1 MGSQQTAHFC
11 FHAIDLPFHSI
22 ESIILRM
29 SVIDEIKSKVDI
41 VDLVSEAGVKLRHAG
56 RNYTGFCPFHDNK
69 HTPSFVV
76 WPDSGTWR
84 CFGQCNEGGDV
95 FKFVMKREN
104 LDFKEALDKLAARA
118 GVEVPTF
125 TKQTP
130 EQNEAYDRLH
140 ILLEDAIIFYRSHLM
155 ANKDFL
161 NYLRQKRGLTD
172 VSIETF
178 GLGYAPSAWDSALTH
193 FTQRGYSEHD
203 LLEAGLISA
212 RDSGGFYDRFR
223 NRIMIPI
230 RDENGRMAGFGAR
243 IVDPNDVPKFLNS
256 PETPIFSKGHLLYGL
271 DRARKPIRT
280 VDQAVIVE
288 GYLDV
293 IALHQA
299 GYENVVSPMGTAL
312 TEHQLRLL
320 KRFTRRIVLA
330 LDPDTA
336 GQKAVLRGLDAARQ
350 AMDREGEL
358 GFDARGLLRNEARLQ
373 ADLRVAAIPDG
384 MDPDEI
390 VARNKEEWARL
401 IDKAK
406 PIVTYVMETLA
417 TGQNIIDPKVKNQ
430 IAAQVL
436 PLIEDLPNA
445 LERDTYRQQLARML
459 KVDESALTGTQ
470 AQASRVK
477 RPRGT
482 QTAQQKQ
489 VPEKPN
495 AAVTIS
501 SSTKVEAYI
510 IVVLYKKPELLY
522 RLDRLLQENGLVKLA
537 VQDFEYTDH
546 QMMFGLIREAV
557 EQDKTEQH
565 EFVVES
571 VPLSLQSLLQ
581 ELDLQAEK
589 FERMEEKLLE
599 ELLRGVIK
607 LRRVAAGEN
616 LNQLRYLQE
625 EAQQVGDLR
634 AASYQDLVL
643 KQTKLLHNLDQ
654 AYRKMSLKRLQ

>member
-1 MGSQQTAHFC
+1 MRSNLISTLASGNNFFQSFQNFLKGQS
-11 FHAIDLPFHSI
+11 IDCPFGFYLINLPFHSI
-22 ESIILRM
+22 ESIIFGM
-29 SVIDEIKSKVDI
+29 SIIDEI
-41 VDLVSEAGVKLRHAG
+41 
-56 RNYTGFCPFHDNK
+56 K
-69 HTPSFVV
+69 HTPSFVI

-104 LDFKEALDKLAARA
+104 IDFKEALDKLAARA
-118 GVEVPTF
+118 GVQVPTF

-130 EQNEAYDRLH
+130 EQKEVHDRLH

-155 ANKDFL
+155 ANKELL
-161 NYLRQKRGLTD
+161 NYLHQKRGLTD

-178 GLGYAPSAWDSALTH
+178 GLGYAPSAWDSAFAH
-193 FTQRGYSEHD
+193 FTHRGYSEQD
-203 LLEAGLISA
+203 LAEAGLISP

-223 NRIMIPI
+223 NRLMIPI

-299 GYENVVSPMGTAL
+299 GYDNVVSPMGTAL

-330 LDPDTA
+330 LD
-336 GQKAVLRGLDAARQ
+336 
-350 AMDREGEL
+350 
-358 GFDARGLLRNEARLQ
+358 EARLQ
-373 ADLRVAAIPDG
+373 ADLRVAAIPDEL
-384 MDPDEI
+384 DPDEI

-401 IDKAK
+401 IEKAK

-445 LERDTYRQQLARML
+445 LERDTYRQQLARL
-459 KVDESALTGTQ
+459 LRVDESALTGTQ
-470 AQASRVK
+470 AQASSVK
-477 RPRGT
+477 RSRGT
-482 QTAQQKQ
+482 QTSQPKQ
-489 VPEKPN
+489 APEKPN
-495 AAVTIS
+495 AAVTVS
-501 SSTKVEAYI
+501 SSKKVEAYI
-510 IVVLYKKPELLY
+510 IAVLYKKPELLY
-522 RLDRLLQENGLVKLA
+522 RLDRLLQENGLIKLA

-557 EQDKTEQH
+557 EQDNTEHH
-565 EFVVES
+565 EFVVDA
-571 VPLSLQSLLQ
+571 VPASLQSLLQ
-581 ELDLQAEK
+581 ELDLETEK
-589 FERMEEKLLE
+589 TERMEAKTLE

-643 KQTKLLHNLDQ
+643 KQTRLLHNLDQ
-654 AYRKMSLKRLQ
+654 AYRKMSSKRLQ

>member
-1 MGSQQTAHFC
+1 M
-11 FHAIDLPFHSI
+11 SI
-22 ESIILRM
+22 
-29 SVIDEIKSKVDI
+29 IDEIKSKVDI
-41 VDLVSEAGVKLRHAG
+41 VDLASEAGVKLRHAG
-56 RNYTGFCPFHDNK
+56 RNYTGFCPFHENK
-69 HTPSFVV
+69 HTPSFVI

-118 GVEVPTF
+118 GVQVPVF

-130 EQNEAYDRLH
+130 EQKEAHDRLH

-155 ANKDFL
+155 ANKDLL
-161 NYLRQKRGLTD
+161 NYLRKKRGLTD

-178 GLGYAPSAWDSALTH
+178 GLGYAPNAWDSALTH
-193 FTQRGYSEHD
+193 FTKRGYSEQD
-203 LLEAGLISA
+203 LAETGLISQ

-223 NRIMIPI
+223 NRLMIPI
-230 RDENGRMAGFGAR
+230 RDENGRMTGFGAR

-256 PETPIFSKGHLLYGL
+256 PETPVFSKGHLLYGL
-271 DRARKPIRT
+271 ERARKPIRM

-299 GYENVVSPMGTAL
+299 GYDNVVSPMGTAL

-330 LDPDTA
+330 LDPDAA

-350 AMDREGEL
+350 AMDREEEL

-373 ADLRVAAIPDG
+373 ADLRVAAIPDEL
-384 MDPDEI
+384 DPDEI

-401 IDKAK
+401 IENAK

-459 KVDESALTGTQ
+459 RVDESALSGTQ
-470 AQASRVK
+470 AQASSVK
-477 RPRGT
+477 RPRGS
-482 QTAQQKQ
+482 QAAQQKQ
-489 VPEKPN
+489 APEKPN
-495 AAVTIS
+495 AAVTVS

-510 IVVLYKKPELLY
+510 IAVLYKKPELLY
-522 RLDRLLQENGLVKLA
+522 RLDRLMQENGLVKLA
-537 VQDFEYTDH
+537 VEDFEYTDH

-557 EQDKTEQH
+557 EQDKTEH
-565 EFVVES
+565 REFVVES
-571 VPLSLQSLLQ
+571 VPVSLQSLLQ
-581 ELDLQAEK
+581 ELDLETEK
-589 FERMEEKLLE
+589 LERLEEKLLE

-643 KQTKLLHNLDQ
+643 KQTRLLHNLDQ
-654 AYRKMSLKRLQ
+654 AYRKMSMKRLQ

>member
-1 MGSQQTAHFC
+1 
-11 FHAIDLPFHSI
+11 
-22 ESIILRM
+22 
-29 SVIDEIKSKVDI
+29 
-41 VDLVSEAGVKLRHAG
+41 
-56 RNYTGFCPFHDNK
+56 
-69 HTPSFVV
+69 
-76 WPDSGTWR
+76 
-84 CFGQCNEGGDV
+84 
-95 FKFVMKREN
+95 
-104 LDFKEALDKLAARA
+104 
-118 GVEVPTF
+118 
-125 TKQTP
+125 
-130 EQNEAYDRLH
+130 
-140 ILLEDAIIFYRSHLM
+140 LM
-155 ANKDFL
+155 ANKDL
-161 NYLRQKRGLTD
+161 LDYLHHKRGLTD

-178 GLGYAPSAWDSALTH
+178 GLGYAPNAWDSALTH
-193 FTQRGYSEHD
+193 FTQRGYSEQD
-203 LLEAGLISA
+203 LAEAGLISP

-223 NRIMIPI
+223 NRLMIPI

-299 GYENVVSPMGTAL
+299 GYDNVVSPMGTAL

-336 GQKAVLRGLDAARQ
+336 GQKAVLHGLDAARQ

-373 ADLRVAAIPDG
+373 ADLRVASIPDG

-390 VARNKEEWARL
+390 VARNKQEWARL
-401 IDKAK
+401 IENAK

-445 LERDTYRQQLARML
+445 LERETYRQQLARML
-459 KVDESALTGTQ
+459 RVDESALTGTQ

-477 RPRGT
+477 RPRGM
-482 QTAQQKQ
+482 QPSQQKQ
-489 VPEKPN
+489 VAEKPN
-495 AAVTIS
+495 PAVTIS

-510 IVVLYKKPELLY
+510 IAVLYKKPELLY
-522 RLDRLLQENGLVKLA
+522 RLDRLLQENSLIKLT

-557 EQDKTEQH
+557 EQDKTEHH
-565 EFVVES
+565 EFVVDA
-571 VPLSLQSLLQ
+571 VPASLQSLLQ
-581 ELDLQAEK
+581 ELDLQTEK
-589 FERMEEKLLE
+589 FERMEDKLLE

>member
-1 MGSQQTAHFC
+1 
-11 FHAIDLPFHSI
+11 
-22 ESIILRM
+22 
-29 SVIDEIKSKVDI
+29 
-41 VDLVSEAGVKLRHAG
+41 
-56 RNYTGFCPFHDNK
+56 
-69 HTPSFVV
+69 
-76 WPDSGTWR
+76 
-84 CFGQCNEGGDV
+84 
-95 FKFVMKREN
+95 
-104 LDFKEALDKLAARA
+104 
-118 GVEVPTF
+118 
-125 TKQTP
+125 
-130 EQNEAYDRLH
+130 
-140 ILLEDAIIFYRSHLM
+140 
-155 ANKDFL
+155 
-161 NYLRQKRGLTD
+161 
-172 VSIETF
+172 F
-178 GLGYAPSAWDSALTH
+178 GLGYAPNAWDAALVH
-193 FTQRGYSEHD
+193 FTQRGYSEQD
-203 LLEAGLISA
+203 LAEAGLVSP

-243 IVDPNDVPKFLNS
+243 VVDPNDVPKFLNS
-256 PETPIFSKGHLLYGL
+256 PETPVFTKGHLLYGL
-271 DRARKPIRT
+271 DRARKAIRS

-330 LDPDTA
+330 LDPDAA

-358 GFDARGLLRNEARLQ
+358 GFDARGLLREEARLQ

-384 MDPDEI
+384 LDPDEI

-401 IDKAK
+401 IEKAK

-417 TGQNIIDPKVKNQ
+417 AGQNIIDPKVKNQ
-430 IAAQVL
+430 VAAQVL

-459 KVDESALTGTQ
+459 RVDESALTGTQ
-470 AQASRVK
+470 AQASRVR

-482 QTAQQKQ
+482 DSQRQVKEKQKPAIT
-489 VPEKPN
+489 V
-495 AAVTIS
+495 
-501 SSTKVEAYI
+501 STNNRVEAYI
-510 IVVLYKKPELLY
+510 IAVLVKKPDLLY
-522 RLDRLLQENGLVKLA
+522 RLDRLLQEHNLVKLA

-546 QMMFGLIREAV
+546 QMMFGLIRESV
-557 EQDKTEQH
+557 EQDKTEH
-565 EFVVES
+565 REFVVES
-571 VPLSLQSLLQ
+571 VPASLQGLLQ
-581 ELDLQAEK
+581 ELNTQSDK
-589 FERMEEKLLE
+589 FERMEEKMLE

-634 AASYQDLVL
+634 AASYQSLVL
-643 KQTKLLHNLDQ
+643 KHTRLLHDLDQ

>member
-1 MGSQQTAHFC
+1 
-11 FHAIDLPFHSI
+11 
-22 ESIILRM
+22 M

-76 WPDSGTWR
+76 WPESGTWR
-84 CFGQCNEGGDV
+84 CFGQCGEGGDV

-118 GVEVPTF
+118 GVEVPSF
-125 TKQTP
+125 TKHTP
-130 EQNEAYDRLH
+130 EQKEAYDKLR

-155 ANKDFL
+155 ANKPL
-161 NYLRQKRGLTD
+161 LTYLRQKRSLTD
-172 VSIETF
+172 MSIETF
-178 GLGYAPSAWDSALTH
+178 GLGYAPSAWDSAITH
-193 FTQRGYSEHD
+193 FTKRGYSEQD
-203 LLEAGLISA
+203 LAEAGLISP

-223 NRIMIPI
+223 NRLMIPI

-256 PETPIFSKGHLLYGL
+256 PETPVFSKGHLLYGL

-280 VDQAVIVE
+280 ADQAVIVE

-330 LDPDTA
+330 LDPDAA

-350 AMDREGEL
+350 AMDRENEM
-358 GFDARGLLRNEARLQ
+358 GFDARGLLREEARLQ

-384 MDPDEI
+384 LDPDEI
-390 VARNKEEWARL
+390 VARSKEEWARL
-401 IDKAK
+401 IENAK

-417 TGQNIIDPKVKNQ
+417 AGQNIIDPKVKNQ

-445 LERDTYRQQLARML
+445 LERDSYRQQLARML
-459 KVDESALTGTQ
+459 RVDESALTGTQ
-470 AQASRVK
+470 AQASSVK
-477 RPRGT
+477 RSRGSPSG
-482 QTAQQKQ
+482 QTAQKQ
-489 VPEKPN
+489 PAEKPK
-495 AAVTIS
+495 AAVTVS
-501 SSTKVEAYI
+501 SNQRVEAYI
-510 IVVLYKKPELLY
+510 IAVLYKKPELLY
-522 RLDRLLQENGLVKLA
+522 RLDRSLEEHRLLKLGI
-537 VQDFEYTDH
+537 QDFEYTDH
-546 QMMFGLIREAV
+546 QMMFGLIRDAL

-571 VPLSLQSLLQ
+571 VPASLESLLH
-581 ELDLQAEK
+581 ELDSQTEK
-589 FERMEEKLLE
+589 FERMEGKLLE

-616 LNQLRYLQE
+616 LNQLRYLIE

-634 AASYQDLVL
+634 AASYQSLVL
-643 KQTKLLHNLDQ
+643 KHTRLLHDLDQ
-654 AYRKMSLKRLQ
+654 AYRKMSTKRLQ

>member
-1 MGSQQTAHFC
+1 
-11 FHAIDLPFHSI
+11 
-22 ESIILRM
+22 M
-29 SVIDEIKSKVDI
+29 SVIDEIKAKVDI

-76 WPDSGTWR
+76 WPESGTWR
-84 CFGQCNEGGDV
+84 CFGQCGEGGDV

-118 GVEVPTF
+118 GVEVPSF
-125 TKQTP
+125 TKHTP
-130 EQNEAYDRLH
+130 EQKEAYDRLR

-155 ANKDFL
+155 ANKSL
-161 NYLRQKRGLTD
+161 LTYLRQKRGLTD
-172 VSIETF
+172 MSIETF
-178 GLGYAPSAWDSALTH
+178 GLGYAPSAWDSAITH
-193 FTQRGYSEHD
+193 FTKRGYSEQD
-203 LLEAGLISA
+203 LGEAGLISP

-223 NRIMIPI
+223 NRLMIPI

-256 PETPIFSKGHLLYGL
+256 PETPVFSKGHLLYGL

-280 VDQAVIVE
+280 ADQAVIVE

-293 IALHQA
+293 IALHQG

-330 LDPDTA
+330 LDPDAA

-350 AMDREGEL
+350 AMDRENEM
-358 GFDARGLLRNEARLQ
+358 GFDARGLLREEARLQ

-384 MDPDEI
+384 LDPDEI
-390 VARNKEEWARL
+390 VARSKEEWARL
-401 IDKAK
+401 IENAK

-417 TGQNIIDPKVKNQ
+417 AGQNIIDPKVKNE

-459 KVDESALTGTQ
+459 RVDESALTGSQ
-470 AQASRVK
+470 AQASSVK
-477 RPRGT
+477 RSRGP
-482 QTAQQKQ
+482 QSGQSAQKQ
-489 VPEKPN
+489 PAEKPKT
-495 AAVTIS
+495 AVTVS
-501 SSTKVEAYI
+501 SNQRVEAYI
-510 IVVLYKKPELLY
+510 IAVLYKKPELLY
-522 RLDRLLQENGLVKLA
+522 RLDRSLEEHKLLKLGI
-537 VQDFEYTDH
+537 QDFEYTDH
-546 QMMFGLIREAV
+546 QMMFGLIRDAL

-571 VPLSLQSLLQ
+571 VPASLESLLQ
-581 ELDLQAEK
+581 ELDSQTEK
-589 FERMEEKLLE
+589 SERMEGKLLE

-634 AASYQDLVL
+634 AASYQSLVL
-643 KQTKLLHNLDQ
+643 KHTRLLHDLDQ
-654 AYRKMSLKRLQ
+654 ANRKMSLKRLQ